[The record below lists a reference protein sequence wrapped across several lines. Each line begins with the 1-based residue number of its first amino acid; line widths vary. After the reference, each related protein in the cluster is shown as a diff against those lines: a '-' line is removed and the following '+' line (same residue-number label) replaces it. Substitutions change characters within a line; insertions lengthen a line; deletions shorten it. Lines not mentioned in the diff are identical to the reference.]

1 MRIKFNSCWYLRFRP
16 LLLEGA
22 RVRKPSRGTT
32 SLFLRNKDFRM
43 QGRGVCTP
51 ALSKSIAATF
61 AIEEMRL
68 VVVEIRAEQ
77 KDAA

>member
-1 MRIKFNSCWYLRFRP
+1 
-16 LLLEGA
+16 
-22 RVRKPSRGTT
+22 
-32 SLFLRNKDFRM
+32 M
-43 QGRGVCTP
+43 QGLGVCTP

-61 AIEEMRL
+61 TIEEMRL